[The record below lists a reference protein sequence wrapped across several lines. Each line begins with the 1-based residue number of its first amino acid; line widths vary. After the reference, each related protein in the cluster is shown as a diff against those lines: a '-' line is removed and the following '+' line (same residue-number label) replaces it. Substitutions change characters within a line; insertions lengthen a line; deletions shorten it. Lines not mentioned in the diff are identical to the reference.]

1 MGEVYRARDT
11 RLGREVAI
19 KILPGNLHS
28 DRRRIERF
36 EQEARSASALNHP
49 NIVTIYELGEVD
61 GTSYISMELVEGEAV
76 RELLAS
82 GSIPLP
88 QVIHIAAQIA
98 DGLAKAHSAG
108 IVHRDLKPENVMV
121 SRDGLVKILD
131 FGVAKLAP
139 GASAETLDTRPLQT
153 LPGTVMGTLE
163 YMSPEQAS
171 GLEVDFR
178 SDQFSFG
185 SVLYEML
192 TGKPAFQRGSMA
204 ETMAAILRDQ
214 VEPIGA
220 LNPETPAPLCW
231 VVERCLD
238 KKPQQRYSSTRDL
251 LRDLVA
257 TRDRLS
263 ELPME
268 RPESRPSNLPT
279 PRTAFIGRD
288 PEIAAVKELL
298 LRPDVHLVTLTG
310 LGGIGKTRLGLQ
322 VAEALADHFMGGTYY
337 VPLAPVSDP
346 KLIAPAIA
354 QTLGLRE
361 AGGQSPLETLK
372 AHLQNSLRL
381 PTLLLLDNFEHLVA
395 EAPLVAELLA
405 SSAHLRLLVTSRAPL
420 HIYGEHEYPVPPLEL
435 PDLKSVPDVD
445 MLTRYPAVALFIQ
458 RARAV
463 KPDFEVNQ
471 ENAAAVATICA
482 RLDGLPLAIELAAAR
497 IKLLSPSAMQTRLES
512 RLQLLTGGRG
522 TCPPGSRLCAAQS
535 TGAMVC

>member
-19 KILPGNLHS
+19 KILPGSLHP

-88 QVIHIAAQIA
+88 KVIQIAAQIA

-139 GASAETLDTRPLQT
+139 GPGAETLDTRPLRT

-192 TGKPAFQRGSMA
+192 TGKPAFHRGSMA
-204 ETMAAILRDQ
+204 
-214 VEPIGA
+214 
-220 LNPETPAPLCW
+220 
-231 VVERCLD
+231 
-238 KKPQQRYSSTRDL
+238 
-251 LRDLVA
+251 
-257 TRDRLS
+257 
-263 ELPME
+263 
-268 RPESRPSNLPT
+268 RPWRPSC
-279 PRTAFIGRD
+279 
-288 PEIAAVKELL
+288 
-298 LRPDVHLVTLTG
+298 
-310 LGGIGKTRLGLQ
+310 
-322 VAEALADHFMGGTYY
+322 GT
-337 VPLAPVSDP
+337 SWS
-346 KLIAPAIA
+346 
-354 QTLGLRE
+354 R
-361 AGGQSPLETLK
+361 
-372 AHLQNSLRL
+372 
-381 PTLLLLDNFEHLVA
+381 
-395 EAPLVAELLA
+395 
-405 SSAHLRLLVTSRAPL
+405 SAR
-420 HIYGEHEYPVPPLEL
+420 
-435 PDLKSVPDVD
+435 
-445 MLTRYPAVALFIQ
+445 
-458 RARAV
+458 
-463 KPDFEVNQ
+463 
-471 ENAAAVATICA
+471 
-482 RLDGLPLAIELAAAR
+482 
-497 IKLLSPSAMQTRLES
+497 
-512 RLQLLTGGRG
+512 
-522 TCPPGSRLCAAQS
+522 
-535 TGAMVC
+535 